1 MKTIGLLGGMSWQST
16 VSYYQAI
23 NHGVA
28 EALGGLH
35 SAKVNLVSVDF
46 ADIEKLQH
54 QGKWQETTEILAV
67 AAQNVERS
75 GADCLLI
82 CTNTMHK
89 VAEQVQSAID
99 IPLIHIADATG
110 QQLVDDHVTKVG
122 LLGTAFTM
130 SESFYKGRLTETFG
144 LEVIV
149 PNDERQQTVHQII
162 YDELCHGNIIEASK
176 KSYLE
181 IIEAL
186 RVQGAQAIILG
197 CTEIALLIS
206 DRDTELPLYDTVAI
220 HAQAAV
226 NFALD
231 NNQIR

>member
-16 VSYYQAI
+16 SSYYQVI
-23 NHGVA
+23 NRGVA
-28 EALGGLH
+28 AALGGLH
-35 SAKVNLVSVDF
+35 SAKINLVSVDF

-54 QGKWQETTEILAV
+54 QGKWQETAEILAV
-67 AAQNVERS
+67 AAQNVECS

-99 IPLIHIADATG
+99 IPLIHTADATG
-110 QQLVDDHVTKVG
+110 QQLINDQITKVG
-122 LLGTAFTM
+122 LLGTVFTM
-130 SESFYKGRLTETFG
+130 SESFYKGRLTEKFS

-149 PNDERQQTVHQII
+149 PNDEQQQTVHQII
-162 YDELCHGNIIEASK
+162 YDELCHGKIIEASK

-186 RVQGAQAIILG
+186 RAQGAQAIILG

-206 DRDTELPLYDTVAI
+206 DRDTDLPLYDTVAI

-226 NFALD
+226 DFSLD
-231 NNQIR
+231 NTQIK

>member
-35 SAKVNLVSVDF
+35 SAKINLVSVDF

-54 QGKWQETTEILAV
+54 KGKWQETAKILAV

-89 VAEQVQSAID
+89 VAEQVLSAID

-110 QQLVDDHVTKVG
+110 QQLVNDQITKVG

-130 SESFYKGRLTETFG
+130 SESFYKDRLTEKFG

-149 PNDERQQTVHQII
+149 PNDEQQQTVHQII
-162 YDELCHGNIIEASK
+162 YEELCHGKIIATSK

-181 IIEAL
+181 IIETL
-186 RVQGAQAIILG
+186 RAQGAQAIILG

-206 DRDTELPLYDTVAI
+206 DRDTDLPLYDTVAI

-226 NFALD
+226 KFALG
-231 NNQIR
+231 NTQIR

>member
-23 NHGVA
+23 NRGVA
-28 EALGGLH
+28 AALGGLH
-35 SAKVNLVSVDF
+35 SAKINLVSVDF

-54 QGKWQETTEILAV
+54 QGKWQETAEILTI

-89 VAEQVQSAID
+89 VAEHVQSAID

-110 QQLVDDHVTKVG
+110 QQLVNDQITKVG

-130 SESFYKGRLTETFG
+130 NESFYKGRLTEKFG

-149 PNDERQQTVHQII
+149 PNDEQQQTVHQII
-162 YDELCHGNIIEASK
+162 YDELCHGKIIATSK

-186 RVQGAQAIILG
+186 RAQGAQAIILG

-206 DRDTELPLYDTVAI
+206 DRDTDLPLYDTVAI

-226 NFALD
+226 DFALD
-231 NNQIR
+231 NTQIR